1 MQVCPPYPLE
11 PLLTTPKAQM
21 NSPQPRKRPIVT
33 PVYRT
38 SLLIGGILGLAWFM
52 LVYGSSILTDNSG
65 LTTRPRPEGESVGGH
80 MKALEMT

>member
-33 PVYRT
+33 PVYHT

-52 LVYGSSILTDNSG
+52 LVYGSSILNPTYLSW
-65 LTTRPRPEGESVGGH
+65 VI
-80 MKALEMT
+80 